1 MVIAQKCIKGGI
13 TTRRLTDMSAPASEI
28 NISDRAG
35 EFAKEINRAARSADN
50 EEELRID
57 MESAIRKL
65 AADLDMDVDPENER
79 TVLSGRPDAVYGD
92 LIIEYKNPNR
102 SDNWVEEAFS
112 GRNEDDSGII
122 DYMYDIAQERAHNE
136 EEQEAILDKMVGVG
150 TNGHKIFFCRYRPQ
164 ERVEAISSGQTPLF
178 GLSRQDVEEG
188 VKIIDVYDI
197 QDGART
203 FLTFLRSLSRR
214 PLTSEKLAEVYGP
227 DGEIAQ
233 EAVQELYQE
242 LTDSIGEHPRVS
254 TLYNEWE
261 RVFGIVY
268 GEEMG
273 QISDD
278 RQLFGNIYGLEEP
291 EVRPLLFS
299 VHTYYALL
307 MKMLSTELLS
317 TIRETPIEEA
327 GLYEPNDEELKRKLS
342 EMEDGKQ
349 YELAGLEDFFEEGFF
364 GWYLDVWNPGI
375 AEQIRGMAEEL
386 TGFEPAT
393 PTIKQEVVR
402 DILKDL
408 YQELVPRVIRHDLGE
423 YLTPDW
429 LAEVTIEE
437 TGFEGDGRMLDPGC
451 GSGTFLV
458 EAIDKIKSNSDNE
471 GEDLLEEIINKVA
484 GFDLNPI
491 SVISSRTNYLLS
503 IGELA
508 FYSSSVRI
516 PVYQCDSVLT
526 PSKYVDVR
534 SIGNG
539 SNGEG
544 YKISTREGE
553 FSVPAFEKQERIE
566 DLLSLV
572 NDYVGMDASTDEFL
586 SVAEDELDVGENW
599 RPMVSELYNDI
610 HQLEKE
616 GRDGVWTQLLR
627 NRLAPE
633 FIDEFDYIVGN
644 PPWVNWESLSEEY
657 RETTKDLW
665 EDYGLFTLS
674 GTEARLGGGKKDITM
689 LFTYVAMDQYLK
701 DEGRLGF
708 LITQSVFKSQ
718 KAGEGFRRFRL
729 GDKEHL
735 KVVRVSDMVDL
746 QPFDASNR
754 TSLLVLDKGEE
765 TEYPIPYTVW
775 EKEKSG
781 AISEDYTLPE
791 VLDRVSKVE
800 QEAAPIQPDNP
811 TSPWLT
817 SEKGTIETLRKAV
830 GESEY
835 EAHEGVNTGG
845 ANGVYWVDVLS
856 RESDGTLRIQN
867 RPDMGRKDIE
877 QHKGV
882 VESDLIYPLYRG
894 RDVGRFS
901 TEYERYVI
909 LAQEPETRAGIPV
922 DEMRI
927 EHPKTYQFLSNF
939 EKPLRERA
947 LFKRYYDTEEDPFYS
962 MYNVGPYTVSP
973 YLVVWRYVSKTF
985 KSAVLNPVEDEY
997 LDEKNVIADHRLMLV
1012 GLENENEAHFVCSLL
1027 NSVFSRTIVERYTV
1041 DTQISTHVLENVKVP
1056 KYDAENPVHQEL
1068 ADLSKKAHKKD
1079 SPGISDIMEKINLK
1093 AGKVWDISKEESRRV
1108 QEIIGK

>member
-1 MVIAQKCIKGGI
+1 
-13 TTRRLTDMSAPASEI
+13 MSATASEI
-28 NISDRAG
+28 NVSNRAK
-35 EFAKEINRAARSADN
+35 EFAKEINQAALKADN

-57 MESAIRKL
+57 MEAAIRRL
-65 AADLDMDVDPENER
+65 AADLDMEVDPENER

-92 LIIEYKNPNR
+92 LIIEYKNPKR
-102 SDNWVEEAFS
+102 SDGWVEEAFK
-112 GRNEDDSGII
+112 GRNESDSGLI
-122 DYMYDIAQERAHNE
+122 DYMYDIACERAHNE

-150 TNGHKIFFCRYRPQ
+150 TNGHKIFFCRYRPE
-164 ERVEAISSGQTPLF
+164 ERVESVSSGQTPLF
-178 GLSRQDVEEG
+178 GLSREDVEEG

-197 QDGART
+197 EDGART

-233 EAVQELYQE
+233 EAIQELYQQ
-242 LTDSIGEHPRVS
+242 LTDSLGEHPRVS

-278 RQLFGNIYGLEEP
+278 RQLFGNIYGLEDP

-327 GLYEPNDEELKRKLS
+327 GLYEPDDDELRRKLS

-349 YELAGLEDFFEEGFF
+349 YELAGLQDFFEEGFF
-364 GWYLDVWNPGI
+364 GWYIDVWNPEM

-437 TGFEGDGRMLDPGC
+437 TDFEGDGRILDPAC

-458 EAIDKIKSNSDNE
+458 EAIDKIRSRSDNE
-471 GEDLLEEIINKVA
+471 GEELLEEIIDKVA

-491 SVISSRTNYLLS
+491 SVIASRTNYLLS

-526 PSKYVDVR
+526 PAKYVDVR
-534 SIGNG
+534 SMGNG

-544 YKISTREGE
+544 YRISTREGE
-553 FSVPAFEKQERIE
+553 FNIPAFKEQERIE

-572 NDYVGMDASTDEFL
+572 NDYVEMGASAEEFL
-586 SVAEDELDVGENW
+586 SVAEDEIDIGENW
-599 RPMVSELYNDI
+599 KPMVSELYNDI
-610 HQLEKE
+610 HQLEEE

-633 FIDEFDYIVGN
+633 FIDEFDYIIGN

-701 DEGRLGF
+701 DGGRLGF

-729 GDKEHL
+729 GDRDPL
-735 KVVRVSDMVDL
+735 KVVSVSDMVDL

-765 TEYPIPYTVW
+765 TKYPVPYTVW

-781 AISEDYTLPE
+781 SISEEYALPE

-800 QEAAPIQPDNP
+800 QEAAPIQPDDAK
-811 TSPWLT
+811 SPWLT
-817 SEKGTIETLRKAV
+817 SEKGTIEPLRKAV

-835 EAHEGVNTGG
+835 QAYEGVNTGG
-845 ANGVYWVDVLS
+845 ANGVYWIDVLN
-856 RESDGTLRIQN
+856 RESNGTLHIQN
-867 RPDMGRKDIE
+867 RPDMGKKDIE
-877 QHKGV
+877 QHEGK
-882 VESDLIYPLYRG
+882 VEPDLIYPLYRG
-894 RDVGRFS
+894 RDVGLFS
-901 TEYERYVI
+901 SDYERYVI
-909 LAQEPETRAGIPV
+909 LAQDPETRAGILET
-922 DEMRI
+922 EMRTAY
-927 EHPKTYQFLSNF
+927 PKTYQFLSKF
-939 EKPLRERA
+939 EEPLRERA

-962 MYNVGPYTVSP
+962 MYNVGSYTVSP

-1012 GLENENEAHFVCSLL
+1012 GLESEDEAHFVCALL

-1041 DTQISTHVLENVKVP
+1041 DTQISTHVLENIRVP
-1056 KYDAENPVHQEL
+1056 EYDSEDPTHQKL
-1068 ADLSKKAHKKD
+1068 SSLSKEAHNTDEAGMSGIMKD
-1079 SPGISDIMEKINLK
+1079 INLK
-1093 AGKVWDISKEESRRV
+1093 AGEVWGIGEQEARRL
-1108 QEIIGK
+1108 QEILDE